1 MRLLL
6 VEDEKPL
13 SAAICR
19 MLEQEHSGSG
29 AQISLT
35 LRESGDR
42 RIFSVHNTLSY
53 IPPEDQKRIFD
64 RFYRSDS
71 SRSSESGG
79 SGLGLAIAKS
89 IVQLHRGS
97 IKLRATPRA
106 VPALRSRSPVSLLQ
120 SSFNLDLIFLVYYPY
135 CPQEEDAAPCSFWMC
150 AQTARTHANRK
161 GGIIM
166 RKTKIVVSSIMA
178 AALMLGC
185 TGQGEHR
192 IRASDHNS
200 KRHRQF

>member
-89 IVQLHRGS
+89 IVQL
-97 IKLRATPRA
+97 LD
-106 VPALRSRSPVSLLQ
+106 VRSNGADTCESQRR
-120 SSFNLDLIFLVYYPY
+120 NHYAKD
-135 CPQEEDAAPCSFWMC
+135 
-150 AQTARTHANRK
+150 
-161 GGIIM
+161 
-166 RKTKIVVSSIMA
+166 
-178 AALMLGC
+178 
-185 TGQGEHR
+185 
-192 IRASDHNS
+192 
-200 KRHRQF
+200 

>member
-35 LRESGDR
+35 LRESGDCR
-42 RIFSVHNTLSY
+42 FFSVHNTLSY

-89 IVQLHRGS
+89 IVHLHRGS
-97 IKLRATPRA
+97 IKLESNPESGTCFTVTLPGE
-106 VPALRSRSPVSLLQ
+106 PA
-120 SSFNLDLIFLVYYPY
+120 
-135 CPQEEDAAPCSFWMC
+135 
-150 AQTARTHANRK
+150 
-161 GGIIM
+161 
-166 RKTKIVVSSIMA
+166 
-178 AALMLGC
+178 
-185 TGQGEHR
+185 
-192 IRASDHNS
+192 S
-200 KRHRQF
+200 K

>member
-19 MLEQEHSGSG
+19 MLELEHSGSG

-89 IVQLHRGS
+89 IV
-97 IKLRATPRA
+97 KLSD
-106 VPALRSRSPVSLLQ
+106 VRSNGADTCESQRR
-120 SSFNLDLIFLVYYPY
+120 NHYAKD
-135 CPQEEDAAPCSFWMC
+135 
-150 AQTARTHANRK
+150 
-161 GGIIM
+161 
-166 RKTKIVVSSIMA
+166 
-178 AALMLGC
+178 
-185 TGQGEHR
+185 
-192 IRASDHNS
+192 
-200 KRHRQF
+200 

>member
-89 IVQLHRGS
+89 IV
-97 IKLRATPRA
+97 
-106 VPALRSRSPVSLLQ
+106 
-120 SSFNLDLIFLVYYPY
+120 
-135 CPQEEDAAPCSFWMC
+135 
-150 AQTARTHANRK
+150 
-161 GGIIM
+161 
-166 RKTKIVVSSIMA
+166 
-178 AALMLGC
+178 
-185 TGQGEHR
+185 
-192 IRASDHNS
+192 
-200 KRHRQF
+200 